1 MATALNNELESS
13 VLTKADLDAR
23 LLPIQRELTE
33 VRADLTAMEAKSEAK
48 FEALGTK
55 MTAMATMMIFG
66 FTLLTALGF
75 YNAIPASGQSASSA
89 PAGQDAG
96 RAERTRAAP

>member
-1 MATALNNELESS
+1 METS

-23 LLPIQRELTE
+23 LLPIQGELTE
-33 VRADLTAMEAKSEAK
+33 IRADLTTMEAK
-48 FEALGTK
+48 FDALGTK
-55 MTAMATMMIFG
+55 LTAMVTMMIFG

-75 YNAIPASGQSASSA
+75 YSAIPASGQSASPA